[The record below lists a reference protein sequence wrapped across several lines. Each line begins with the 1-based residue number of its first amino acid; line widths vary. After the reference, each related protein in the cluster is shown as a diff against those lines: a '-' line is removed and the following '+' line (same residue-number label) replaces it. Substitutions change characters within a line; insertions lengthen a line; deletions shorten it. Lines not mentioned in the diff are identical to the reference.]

1 MPTKARPKPVTFAA
15 LAATPQTK
23 EMQLGVAIASLRT
36 AGFANVRDALQ
47 QPEKLRKAL
56 GKPDE
61 LNRRALGLIKLAHAA
76 GDAEIAARVLR
87 IAGPS
92 LAAIGRLPAGFLRS
106 KLGKL
111 DRAQARA
118 VGRLRRASRAVY
130 RIVAEVAAV
139 RQAAKSSG
147 GGWQL
152 HYDPRPH
159 KPDPD
164 ASNCFDCE
172 CCDGVF
178 GPRAY
183 LFDLLDLIYYRWP
196 LPTFGLE
203 GGVQRI
209 TSDVLEKVLF
219 QEIDGLVCARGKE
232 VVLQVRIACE
242 VLERLLG
249 DRIPL
254 GSAEW
259 RTDYRIFWASV
270 LAPGSD
276 PEAAIAALAP
286 LDTGG
291 GDALSRLVR
300 ALAVQKPSL
309 VTIDQ
314 ASQAID
320 ELAQAPDALP
330 AATALR
336 EVLEAPDFSQRN
348 AALRPRLSA
357 TYRRH
362 LLTATGETAASL
374 GPKLFIDLLAGEC
387 MVTTRFTQL
396 ILSLQDFI
404 LAIRTGAIAAL
415 GRPDLVAGAV
425 IDFGALDARAIDEEE
440 WKWLGDYPRW
450 KAAIYTLVF
459 PENVLPPPITDPRLE
474 ALAQDWSKGVSPR
487 DVRDGFLKVLF
498 GPLLSTAAAMDT
510 GLSNR
515 VLDTRSFPRNYGS
528 LDAWIADAQQ
538 LAGQV
543 PATVSDARFPPATNN
558 PTVYLRFPLLAA
570 WALGRSGE
578 FAAAHD
584 WYRRLYD
591 PNRPRN
597 ERVRFDFDTVL
608 ESGSGGGPDTIRP
621 GGGAWLDDP
630 LDPRLIALRRRGVY
644 LRHVVLAMVRN
655 LLDWAD
661 HEFAHETAETVDRA
675 RSLYLLA
682 RRTLDA
688 ENYPI
693 SRCDEAISSLELDI
707 VVHQA
712 HRKLLRQR
720 PRIRAGL
727 RRLRAVRKSGIL
739 HEAIAEIR
747 GALAKGDDGR
757 VVRRVDAVVR
767 RAVERDA
774 KERPAQRTGES
785 LARRRTRI
793 DTLEDELLAGFPPDP
808 GPGPDPGPDPGPVGG
823 GFGPGDI
830 PGKPGRPFDWF
841 LEDPEIKPGLPDD
854 DDLGTVDGRD
864 VPTAF
869 EACIPVNPLLVSLRQ
884 HIEANLAKIRG
895 CLSIA
900 GEPLRLALASCD
912 PAAGAAAPRG
922 GGATDQAPRYRYN
935 FLVEKARQ
943 YVDVAQRLES
953 ALLQAIEKREDA
965 RFDTLKAR
973 QAADLA
979 GATVELRSLQ
989 VREAESGQAV
999 AEAQLD
1005 RANVGSTFW
1014 DVRIG
1019 DAETFEANLSDLERE
1034 GLQAIE
1040 RSIQTQQ
1047 MLKAAFAL
1055 QGLGAVAAA
1064 SVIGGLALPAA
1075 LPFIVGEASAAAS
1088 EDAATAS
1095 LKQTN
1100 AAYERRFEEWKLQ
1113 RDLAQADVAIADAVV
1128 IQAADRVAV
1137 AEQEEQIARLQLTQA
1152 QEVIEFLSTRLD
1164 DVELFEWMI
1173 DVLVRNY
1180 RTVMQLS
1187 TSVARL
1193 AQRALEFER
1202 QEPIQI
1208 ILTDYWTITS
1218 TSALAANLSEEQGSF
1233 GLLASERLLTDL
1245 TKLDA
1250 FKLQTEAR
1258 RLQMT
1263 KTVSLAQMLPV
1274 ELALLRRDGRVTF
1287 NTLLDWF
1294 DRDFP
1299 GHYLRLIRSVR
1310 VSVLAL
1316 IPPVDGIHAVLHNS
1330 GESTVVV
1337 PVTDEV
1343 TRQVRFAKRR
1353 ALRNFGETIALDGAF
1368 NESGLFE
1375 LRSDDPMLL
1384 PFETLGVETQWTIE
1398 LPQAFNRFIFST
1410 IADVLLH
1417 IDYTALLDFG
1427 YRAEVIGAL
1436 PAFEKRDCPFD
1447 LGFAFPDEWYQ
1458 LKNPRS
1464 SDPPADRPMP
1474 FTLPRLFF
1482 PPQYAP
1488 APAGG
1493 GPALELIHVALIVV
1507 GDFTALSDP
1516 QREVLRTSVE
1526 ITKDGLTLS
1535 TAAVSAPGSPA
1546 WRFAKVFDRSAF
1558 FTTREAPAALSPTQ
1572 FPLDPLRADHT
1583 TTDASG
1589 LWTLTLGQPIFEQLD
1604 DQGQPLI
1611 RRIVDAVLILTVQG
1625 HVQWS

>member
-1 MPTKARPKPVTFAA
+1 MAAKKTPKGTTLSVLAHAA
-15 LAATPQTK
+15 EANKLELGAPLAK
-23 EMQLGVAIASLRT
+23 LRE
-36 AGFANVRDALQ
+36 AGLANVRDGLQ

-61 LNRRALGLIKLAHAA
+61 ANRRALGLIKLAHAA

-106 KLGKL
+106 NLGKL
-111 DRAQARA
+111 ERPQAA
-118 VGRLRRASRAVY
+118 ALVRLRRASRAAY
-130 RIVAEVAAV
+130 RVVADVAAA

-152 HYDPRPH
+152 YDDPRLP
-159 KPDPD
+159 KPDPGD
-164 ASNCFDCE
+164 SDCFDCE

-183 LFDLLDLIYYRWP
+183 LYDLLDLIYYRWP
-196 LPTFGLE
+196 LPTLGLE
-203 GGVQRI
+203 GGVQHI
-209 TSDVLEKVLF
+209 TTDVLEKILF
-219 QEIDGLVCARGKE
+219 QEINGLVCVRGEE
-232 VVLQVRIACE
+232 VVPQVRIACE

-249 DRIPL
+249 HRIPL

-259 RTDYRIFWASV
+259 RTDYRLFWASV
-270 LAPGSD
+270 LAPGAD
-276 PEAAIAALAP
+276 PEVALAVLAP

-300 ALAVQKPSL
+300 ALAVPKASL

-314 ASQAID
+314 AAQAVD

-330 AATALR
+330 APATALR

-348 AALRPRLSA
+348 AALRPRLFA

-362 LLTATGETAASL
+362 LLTASGETAASL

-387 MVTTRFTQL
+387 MTTTRFTQL
-396 ILSLQDFI
+396 ILSLQEFI

-415 GRPDLVAGAV
+415 GRPNVVAGPAV
-425 IDFGALDARAIDEEE
+425 LDFDALDARAVDEEE
-440 WKWLGDYPRW
+440 WKWLGDYARW

-474 ALAQDWSKGVSPR
+474 PLAQEWSRGVSPR
-487 DVRDGFLKVLF
+487 DVRDGFLKHFF
-498 GPLLSTAAAMDT
+498 GPLLLPAVAALGT

-515 VLDTRSFPRNYGS
+515 VLDTRSFPKNYGS
-528 LDAWIADAQQ
+528 LDAWIADIQQ
-538 LAGQV
+538 VARQLQV
-543 PATVSDARFPPATNN
+543 SVSDAPFPPRDGDST
-558 PTVYLRFPLLAA
+558 TYVRFPLLAG
-570 WALGRSGE
+570 WALARSGE

-597 ERVRFDFDTVL
+597 QRVRFDFDSVL
-608 ESGSGGGPDTIRP
+608 VDAGGGDPSVIRP

-644 LRHVVLAMVRN
+644 LRHVVLSMVRN

-682 RRTLDA
+682 RRALDA
-688 ENYPI
+688 GSFPI
-693 SRCDEAISSLELDI
+693 SRCDEAISSVELDI
-707 VVHQA
+707 VVQRA
-712 HRKLLRQR
+712 YRRLLRQR

-739 HEAIAEIR
+739 YEAIGEIR
-747 GALAKGDDGR
+747 EALGEGGDGR
-757 VVRRVDAVVR
+757 VIGRVDDVVR
-767 RAVERDA
+767 RAIERDA
-774 KERPAQRTGES
+774 RERPVQRTGDS
-785 LARRRTRI
+785 LARRRKRI

-808 GPGPDPGPDPGPVGG
+808 GPDPGPGG

-830 PGKPGRPFDWF
+830 PGTPDRPFDWF
-841 LEDPEIKPGLPDD
+841 LEDPEIDPGFSGDD
-854 DDLGTVDGRD
+854 DGGTVDGRD

-884 HIEANLAKIRG
+884 HIETNLAKIRG

-900 GEPLRLALASCD
+900 GEPLPLPLLSCD

-922 GGATDQAPRYRYN
+922 GGVTNEAPRYRYN
-935 FLVEKARQ
+935 FLAEKARQ

-953 ALLQAIEKREDA
+953 ALLQAIENREEA

-1005 RANVGSTFW
+1005 RANVGSGFW
-1014 DVRIG
+1014 VDRIG
-1019 DAETFEANLSDLERE
+1019 YAETFDATLSDLERE
-1034 GLQAIE
+1034 GLQATE

-1047 MLKAAFAL
+1047 MLKTVFAI
-1055 QGLGAVAAA
+1055 QALGAVVAGAAA
-1064 SVIGGLALPAA
+1064 GGLALPLA
-1075 LPFIVGEASAAAS
+1075 LPSIAGEASAAAG
-1088 EDAATAS
+1088 EDTATAS
-1095 LKQTN
+1095 LKQTS

-1113 RDLAQADVAIADAVV
+1113 RDLAQADVDIAEAVV
-1128 IQAADRVAV
+1128 TQAAGRVAI

-1218 TSALAANLSEEQGSF
+1218 TSALAANLSEEQGSL

-1263 KTVSLAQMLPV
+1263 KTISLAQMLPV
-1274 ELALLRRDGRVTF
+1274 ELALLRRDGRITF

-1310 VSVLAL
+1310 VSVLAFM
-1316 IPPVDGIHAVLHNS
+1316 PPVDGIHAVLHNS

-1343 TRQVRFAKRR
+1343 TREVRFAKRR

-1375 LRSDDPMLL
+1375 LRPDDPMLL
-1384 PFETLGVETQWTIE
+1384 PFETLGVETQWTLE

-1417 IDYTALLDFG
+1417 IDYTALLDLR
-1427 YRAEVIGAL
+1427 YRAEVVGAL
-1436 PAFEKRDCPFD
+1436 PAFEKRECAFD

-1458 LKNPRS
+1458 LKNPRT

-1488 APAGG
+1488 ATAGG
-1493 GPALELIHVALIVV
+1493 GPALELFHVALIVV
-1507 GDFTALSDP
+1507 GDFTGLSDP
-1516 QREVLRTSVE
+1516 QREALRTSLRIV
-1526 ITKDGLTLS
+1526 KDGLTLS
-1535 TAAVSAPGSPA
+1535 AAAVSAPGSPA
-1546 WRFAKVFDRSAF
+1546 WRFAQVFDRSAF
-1558 FTTREAPAALSPTQ
+1558 FTTRKAPGALSPTH
-1572 FPLDPLRADHT
+1572 FPLDPSRPDHT

-1589 LWTLTLGQPIFEQLD
+1589 FWTLTLGRPMFEQRD